1 MYGCESQTIKKAEHQ
16 RIDAF
21 ELWCWRRLLTVPW
34 TARKSKQ
41 SILGEISPEYSLEG
55 LMLKLKLQHFSHL
68 MQRTDSL
75 GKTLMLGKIE
85 GRRRTGRQRMRWLD
99 GITDSMDM
107 SLSKIQELV
116 KDREAWRAAIHGVSK
131 SRTWLSNRTE
141 LNCKSSQTC
150 PSFCHYP
157 LTSWV
162 EWQFEWAR
170 IQQTKLVESGGC
182 CFYLF
187 QDEVICET
195 RMPILLLAASE
206 ISKWI
211 LSKTGK
217 TPEWWWLYYILVLP
231 ESGCQRWYVSG
242 LAFPLG

>member
-1 MYGCESQTIKKAEHQ
+1 
-16 RIDAF
+16 
-21 ELWCWRRLLTVPW
+21 
-34 TARKSKQ
+34 
-41 SILGEISPEYSLEG
+41 
-55 LMLKLKLQHFSHL
+55 MLKLKLQSFGHL
-68 MQRTDSL
+68 MGRTDSL
-75 GKTLMLGKIE
+75 KKDPDAGEDWKVGGE
-85 GRRRTGRQRMRWLD
+85 GDDRGWDGWMASLTRWTWVWARSRSWWRTGRPGVLQSMGSQRVGHDW
-99 GITDSMDM
+99 
-107 SLSKIQELV
+107 
-116 KDREAWRAAIHGVSK
+116 A
-131 SRTWLSNRTE
+131 TE
-141 LNCKSSQTC
+141 LNWTAKAVRPVLRSVIIHSHPKWNDNSNEPT
-150 PSFCHYP
+150 
-157 LTSWV
+157 
-162 EWQFEWAR
+162 R

-211 LSKTGK
+211 SSKTGK